1 MRHQLKITD
10 IPRRPKAWHSTICVP
25 QRLMHYNA
33 AVAFS
38 PASSALQSTACF
50 LNFAVSRNI
59 SLEEAWVCKRFTK
72 KRAPG
77 AGRW

>member
-1 MRHQLKITD
+1 
-10 IPRRPKAWHSTICVP
+10 
-25 QRLMHYNA
+25 MHYNA

-38 PASSALQSTACF
+38 PASSAPQSTACF